1 MSVPRM
7 DRAERSPM
15 MHDPDREPGDTNP
28 TQRYTPDR
36 DTVGPEGASPGE
48 AVGASTAASASAS
61 ASEPTVASSAPGV
74 PTDAGRAATPS
85 AAAPQPPSS
94 GWASPPPSPPAPTPA
109 GWSSPPPAAR
119 RRQPSTEAGR
129 DGSIVFG
136 LILLAIG
143 VWFLAD
149 QTLGLVLPRIDWGRL
164 WPLFLIAFGL
174 WIAIGSMR
182 RGSR

>member
-7 DRAERSPM
+7 VRAERSPT

-28 TQRYTPDR
+28 TQRYTPDP
-36 DTVGPEGASPGE
+36 DATGAEVAPAAEAPGGPTAVSASDATP
-48 AVGASTAASASAS
+48 ASA
-61 ASEPTVASSAPGV
+61 APGV
-74 PTDAGRAATPS
+74 TTDPS
-85 AAAPQPPSS
+85 AIGATSAASVPPPPSS
-94 GWASPPPSPPAPTPA
+94 GWAAPPPPPPAPTPA
-109 GWSSPPPAAR
+109 SWSTPPPAAR
-119 RRQPSTEAGR
+119 SRPPSSKSGR

-164 WPLFLIAFGL
+164 WPLFIIAIGL

>member
-1 MSVPRM
+1 
-7 DRAERSPM
+7 

-28 TQRYTPDR
+28 TQRYTPDP
-36 DTVGPEGASPGE
+36 DATGPEGAAQGE
-48 AVGASTAASASAS
+48 ALGTPPAAPAAD
-61 ASEPTVASSAPGV
+61 AAPGS
-74 PTDAGRAATPS
+74 PTQGAATGGSPAGTPS
-85 AAAPQPPSS
+85 AAATPAPPSS
-94 GWASPPPSPPAPTPA
+94 GWASPPPPPPAPTPTS
-109 GWSSPPPAAR
+109 WSTPPPAAR
-119 RRQPSTEAGR
+119 WRPPSTESGR

-164 WPLFLIAFGL
+164 WPLFVIAIGL

>member
-1 MSVPRM
+1 VTTDPSAIGATSATSVP
-7 DRAERSPM
+7 P
-15 MHDPDREPGDTNP
+15 
-28 TQRYTPDR
+28 
-36 DTVGPEGASPGE
+36 
-48 AVGASTAASASAS
+48 
-61 ASEPTVASSAPGV
+61 
-74 PTDAGRAATPS
+74 
-85 AAAPQPPSS
+85 PPSS
-94 GWASPPPSPPAPTPA
+94 GWATPPPPPAPTPA
-109 GWSSPPPAAR
+109 SWSTPPPAAR
-119 RRQPSTEAGR
+119 SRPPSSESGR

-164 WPLFLIAFGL
+164 WPLFIIAIGL